1 MHSKKFT
8 AVKTYYNTFMNG
20 ERIWDE
26 TKVKN
31 TVVKGWITEEEYT
44 EITGEPYEE

>member
-8 AVKTYYNTFMNG
+8 AVKKYYNTFFNG
-20 ERIWDE
+20 ERMWDK

-31 TVVKGWITEEEYT
+31 AVAKGWITEEEYT
-44 EITGEPYEE
+44 EITGEPFEA

>member
-8 AVKTYYNTFMNG
+8 VVKTYYNTFMNG